1 MSEDKK
7 VLSLKEGID
16 FNQSI
21 CDMNGTPIQA
31 TEDEPLRLGS
41 ACVNALMGNFEGDKA
56 DGVVKLKRFNL
67 AQKLGDKDGAFPVE
81 HLNSKQKRLI
91 LDMAEKVYMT
101 LLYARIHE
109 ALEGT
114 TDDDEDTD

>member
-16 FNQSI
+16 FNQPI

-41 ACVNALMGNFEGDKA
+41 ACVNALMGQFEGDKA